1 MPGGCP
7 SGKLLAM
14 SVNSPPLG
22 VTQGGRFELRAPAIE
37 ARTRAPLSRIGLV
50 GLAGMLATGL
60 LVSISAA
67 GTTRLLPQTVQFG
80 PGGIGLAGSF
90 GNTGINLG
98 SAGLIVTVGLMLL
111 SYVVVVGVADRL
123 SPVLVLGCIAAL
135 YALILLAPPLA
146 STDVFSYQFY
156 GRMGELYGAN
166 PYLVGPHAIALDP
179 LYPYIGKNW
188 IGTPTV
194 YGPVFTALSYLLAPL
209 SIPASVLAYKAIAAI
224 SSLAIVAL
232 VWNGARLRGVD
243 QVKAVALVGLNP
255 LIVVYGIGGGHNDLL
270 MLVPM
275 VAGVV
280 LLLQRRGRFGAG
292 SIVLGAAVKVT
303 AGMLLPF
310 ALADA
315 RGQMSRARRRDLL
328 IGAGVAASLIAVLAV
343 AMFGT
348 GPLHLPATIEK
359 VQSKGNG
366 QSIPGFIGTHLGLGS
381 VGLPAALAL
390 AGLFA
395 AVLCWLLWRVWRGEL
410 DWIVAAGWAAVALL
424 VSAAS
429 LAPWYVAWLMP
440 LAALGR
446 DRHLWRA
453 SILLTVAIGCFELLG
468 YIHRGSLV
476 PGL

>member
-1 MPGGCP
+1 
-7 SGKLLAM
+7 M

-22 VTQGGRFELRAPAIE
+22 ATRSGAFELRAPALE
-37 ARTRAPLSRIGLV
+37 TRTAARVSRIGLL
-50 GLAGMLATGL
+50 GLAGMLATGGL
-60 LVSISAA
+60 LSISAA
-67 GTTRLLPQTVQFG
+67 STDRLLPQTVQAG
-80 PGGIGLAGSF
+80 IGRIGLAGSF
-90 GNTGINLG
+90 GTTGINLG
-98 SAGLIVTVGLMLL
+98 SAGLTVTVGLMLV
-111 SYVVVVGVADRL
+111 SYVVTVGAARRL

-135 YALILLAPPLA
+135 NALILLGPPLA

-156 GRMGELYGAN
+156 GRIGQTYGFN
-166 PYLVGPHAIALDP
+166 PYLAGPHAIAGDP
-179 LYPYIGKNW
+179 LYQYIGSKW

-194 YGPVFTALSYLLAPL
+194 YGPVFTALSYVLAPL
-209 SIPASVLAYKAIAAI
+209 SIPASVFAYKAIAAV

-243 QVKAVALVGLNP
+243 PVKAAALVGLNP
-255 LIVVYGIGGGHNDLL
+255 LIIVYGVGGGHNDLL

-275 VAGVV
+275 VAGIV
-280 LLLQRRGRFGAG
+280 LLLQRRGRLGAG

-328 IGAGVAASLIAVLAV
+328 IGAAVAATLLA
-343 AMFGT
+343 AFALTLFGT
-348 GPLHLPATIEK
+348 GPLHLPATIETA
-359 VQSKGNG
+359 QSKGNG
-366 QSIPGFIGTHLGLGS
+366 QSIPGFIGTHLGLGA

-390 AGLFA
+390 SGLFA
-395 AVLCWLLWRVWRGEL
+395 AALCWLLWRVWRGEL
-410 DWIVAAGWAAVALL
+410 DWIVAAGWAAIALL

-446 DRHLWRA
+446 DRRLWQA
-453 SILLTVAIGCFELLG
+453 SILLTVAIGCFELIA
-468 YIHRGSLV
+468 YTHHASSL
-476 PGL
+476 P